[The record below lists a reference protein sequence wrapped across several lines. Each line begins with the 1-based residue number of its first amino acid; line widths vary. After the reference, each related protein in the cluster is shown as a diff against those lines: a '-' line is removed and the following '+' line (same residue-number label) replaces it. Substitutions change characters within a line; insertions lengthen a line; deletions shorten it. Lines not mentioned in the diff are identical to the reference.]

1 MEHRI
6 RGLWSGSYRM
16 RAISCSTKL
25 RGLALLTAVI
35 ACTAFSATPTPVQ
48 AAQSADTKAQEN
60 FGAESYAKHCA
71 ICHGDHREG
80 ILPGFPPLAGIQH
93 RLKDSQIVDLIHAGK
108 GRMPGFPKV
117 RDRELTELLL
127 YLDTAPVPATVATTS
142 AAGNPAIKKLT
153 GAAAA
158 GGALFLQNCA
168 FCHGRDAMGG
178 ETGPDL
184 TQSKLVTTDTDGSN
198 ISEVIRLGRVEKKM
212 PAFNFSNQELSSLV
226 AFIRARQAAAEKGNR
241 RGVDVTDLQTGNA
254 DAGKRFF
261 HDNCSKC
268 HSVTGDLALIGSR
281 VFGLRLEER
290 MLYPQAA
297 PSKVTVTPA
306 GGKKITGT
314 LAYLDEFTVGLYDK
328 DWAYHSWPTDQVKFS
343 VDSPANAHIEL
354 FPKYTDDDVH
364 NLMAYLQS
372 LK

>member
-1 MEHRI
+1 
-6 RGLWSGSYRM
+6 
-16 RAISCSTKL
+16 
-25 RGLALLTAVI
+25 
-35 ACTAFSATPTPVQ
+35 
-48 AAQSADTKAQEN
+48 
-60 FGAESYAKHCA
+60 
-71 ICHGDHREG
+71 
-80 ILPGFPPLAGIQH
+80 
-93 RLKDSQIVDLIHAGK
+93 
-108 GRMPGFPKV
+108 
-117 RDRELTELLL
+117 
-127 YLDTAPVPATVATTS
+127 
-142 AAGNPAIKKLT
+142 
-153 GAAAA
+153 
-158 GGALFLQNCA
+158 
-168 FCHGRDAMGG
+168 MGG

-184 TQSKLVTTDTDGSN
+184 TQSKLVTTDTDGSK
-198 ISEVIRLGRVEKKM
+198 IIEVIRLGRVEKKM
-212 PAFNFSNQELSSLV
+212 PAFNFSDQELGSIV
-226 AFIRARQAAAEKGNR
+226 AFIRARQMAAEKGNR

-290 MLYPQAA
+290 MLYPQGAQ
-297 PSKVTVTPA
+297 SKVTVTPP
-306 GGKKITGT
+306 GGKKIAGT

-328 DWAYHSWPTDQVKFS
+328 DWVYHSWPTDQVKFS